1 MKKILSFV
9 STNEDKT
16 KKFAEIFAREIL
28 KFKTKRAIAVGLE
41 GELGAGKT
49 VFAKGF
55 ARGLGLKEEMK
66 SPTFILMRVYRSPTS
81 QGGRTSWRIFFHI
94 DAWRDRIDFREFL
107 KDPRNILL
115 VEWSDKVKKFLPRDY
130 FLFRFRS
137 PTSRGSRTSREITLW
152 R

>member
-66 SPTFILMRVYRSPTS
+66 SPTFILMR
-81 QGGRTSWRIFFHI
+81 IFKIKNKKFFHI
-94 DAWRDRIDFREFL
+94 DAWRDRIDFRAFL

>member
-1 MKKILSFV
+1 MKKLLWA
-9 STNEDKT
+9 TTKNEGETRKFAELFSRELLKLKT
-16 KKFAEIFAREIL
+16 KKAL
-28 KFKTKRAIAVGLE
+28 VVGLE

-55 ARGLGLKEEMK
+55 AKGLGIKEEMK
-66 SPTFILMRVYRSPTS
+66 SPSFILMRVFKLRHKT
-81 QGGRTSWRIFFHI
+81 FFHI
-94 DAWRDRIDFREFL
+94 DTWRDRIDFSEFL
-107 KDPRNILL
+107 KEPRNILL

>member
-16 KKFAEIFAREIL
+16 KKFAEIFAKEIS
-28 KFKTKRAIAVGLE
+28 KFQNQRALVVGLE
-41 GELGAGKT
+41 GKLGSGKT
-49 VFAKGF
+49 IFAKGF
-55 ARGLGLKEEMK
+55 AKGLGIKEEMK
-66 SPTFILMRVYRSPTS
+66 SPSFILMRVFKIKNKT
-81 QGGRTSWRIFFHI
+81 FFHI
-94 DAWRDRIDFREFL
+94 DAWRDRIDFSEFL
-107 KDPRNILL
+107 KEPRNILL

>member
-9 STNEDKT
+9 STSEDKT

-66 SPTFILMRVYRSPTS
+66 SPTFILMR
-81 QGGRTSWRIFFHI
+81 IFKIKNKKFFHI
-94 DAWRDRIDFREFL
+94 NAWRDRIDFRAFL

-137 PTSRGSRTSREITLW
+137 PTSPGSRTSREITLW

>member
-1 MKKILSFV
+1 MKKLLWA
-9 STNEDKT
+9 TTKNEGETRKFAELFSRELLKLKT
-16 KKFAEIFAREIL
+16 KKAL
-28 KFKTKRAIAVGLE
+28 VVGLE

-55 ARGLGLKEEMK
+55 AKGLGIKEEMK
-66 SPTFILMRVYRSPTS
+66 SPSFILMRVFKLRHKT
-81 QGGRTSWRIFFHI
+81 FFHI
-94 DAWRDRIDFREFL
+94 DTWRDRIDFSEFL

>member
-9 STNEDKT
+9 STSEDKT

-66 SPTFILMRVYRSPTS
+66 SPTFILMR
-81 QGGRTSWRIFFHI
+81 IFKIKNKKFFHI

-137 PTSRGSRTSREITLW
+137 PTSPGSRTSREITLW